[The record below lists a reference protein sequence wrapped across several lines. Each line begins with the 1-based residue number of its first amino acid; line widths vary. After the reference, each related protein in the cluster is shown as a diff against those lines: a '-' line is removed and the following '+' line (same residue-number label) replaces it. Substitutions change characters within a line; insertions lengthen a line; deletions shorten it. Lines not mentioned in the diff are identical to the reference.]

1 MKKLILLPLIFL
13 FLSCQNSMDNQTS
26 AEMYEMKGNSV
37 SGAINPNEE
46 SEGADV
52 DLPGEL
58 EEMTSSGSY
67 DFSKSSSSDGA
78 RATNETD
85 QQGTR
90 QTDNSTNTSGNQ
102 KIIRTAR
109 MTMEVEKYDTA
120 RLALEKIL
128 MTFGARVESE
138 QESRHS
144 YRVENQLTIRVA
156 PEKLDDLIAAAV
168 AIGVDVDNKSIDS
181 RNVTR
186 LYVDLETRLASKRAV
201 IERYRDILKTA
212 RTIKDILDVEE
223 HLRQVVE
230 EVESMEGQLRV
241 LRDQVGESTL
251 FLTIYETFDHS
262 NVKKETFWSR
272 MGRAMGNGW
281 RGGQE
286 FMIGVVSLWP
296 FWIIAGGL
304 FWVFRRTTKRRKK
317 E

>member
-1 MKKLILLPLIFL
+1 
-13 FLSCQNSMDNQTS
+13 
-26 AEMYEMKGNSV
+26 
-37 SGAINPNEE
+37 
-46 SEGADV
+46 
-52 DLPGEL
+52 
-58 EEMTSSGSY
+58 
-67 DFSKSSSSDGA
+67 
-78 RATNETD
+78 
-85 QQGTR
+85 
-90 QTDNSTNTSGNQ
+90 
-102 KIIRTAR
+102 
-109 MTMEVEKYDTA
+109 MEVEKYDTA
-120 RLALEKIL
+120 RVALEKML

-168 AIGVDVDNKSIDS
+168 AIGVDVDNKSINS

-186 LYVDLETRLASKRAV
+186 QYVDLETRLASKRAV

-241 LRDQVGESTL
+241 LKDQVGESTL
-251 FLTIYETFDHS
+251 FLTIYETFEQS
-262 NVKKETFWSR
+262 YAKKETFWSR
-272 MGRAMGNGW
+272 MGRALGNGW

-304 FWVFRRTTKRRKK
+304 FWVIRRTLKRRKK
-317 E
+317 K

>member
-13 FLSCQNSMDNQTS
+13 FLSCQNSMDNNALPVFDELEIVRTS
-26 AEMYEMKGNSV
+26 EAEENPETG
-37 SGAINPNEE
+37 SGFEGDLEPVPNDGYFQ
-46 SEGADV
+46 SEG
-52 DLPGEL
+52 GEKQKQ
-58 EEMTSSGSY
+58 T
-67 DFSKSSSSDGA
+67 FSNQGDNQTFEK
-78 RATNETD
+78 
-85 QQGTR
+85 QQKEFN
-90 QTDNSTNTSGNQ
+90 QKNDAQ

-120 RLALEKIL
+120 RVALEKIL

-241 LRDQVGESTL
+241 LKDQVGESTL

-317 E
+317 K